1 MSDTSV
7 ISANGAN
14 CIVSAVEAGI
24 ERWREKFS
32 PDRPSDAHCHICGG
46 GLLRDYVRLRQFDTL
61 GRPIWLHIGP
71 CLAQFASRRRRSAE
85 LRLRR
90 SGAVEYYRGV
100 SVERLVER

>member
-1 MSDTSV
+1 MSDSTRITAHV
-7 ISANGAN
+7 AN
-14 CIVSAVEAGI
+14 CIVSAVEAGL

-32 PDRPSDAHCHICGG
+32 PERPSDARCHACGG
-46 GLLRDYVRLRQFDTL
+46 GLLRDYVRLRQTDVR

-85 LRLRR
+85 SRLHL

-100 SVERLVER
+100 SAERLVER